1 MFNLTKQVINFQ
13 DTLYIVKRIIKEENI
28 NNKDLVQDFK
38 EWVGADTVLKKDN
51 LFYFVNKVEEAEI
64 IEYLSET
71 KQ

>member
-13 DTLYIVKRIIKEENI
+13 DTLYIVKRIIKEESI

-51 LFYFVNKVEEAEI
+51 LFYFVNKVEEAKI

>member
-13 DTLYIVKRIIKEENI
+13 DTLYIVKRIIKEESI

-38 EWVGADTVLKKDN
+38 EWIGADTVLKKDN

>member
-13 DTLYIVKRIIKEENI
+13 DTLYIVKRIIKEESI